1 MSIVTSEIPEEPK
14 VEDIS
19 LWGVEEVL
27 IWLEQTLCIS
37 GPEDSEIDTE
47 GASVH
52 PSSRDKVRE
61 NFRENSIDGS
71 AILELDLDDCKQLLN
86 SDAKLAVQLKLE
98 VNRLKNQKRSQ
109 EDEILAVLSQLYST
123 VSDKLQDFQSQ
134 YSRLRL
140 DVLEVVKRDPVSLPQ
155 SQNVSTGSAS
165 SSHGHAPQHDY
176 FEGHRVVMP
185 SSPNTP
191 AVRQPL
197 NRSTSGSVFHPN
209 PSASTV
215 STPYSVPTSQP
226 AAGVGNEPL
235 KHMRASKEDSCERIL
250 KSAMKRHGLSEQDW
264 RQYVLVICYGDQERI
279 LELDEKPVQIFKNLK
294 QQGLHPAIMLR
305 QRGDFEEV
313 SNGLTPG
320 GRL

>member
-1 MSIVTSEIPEEPK
+1 MSISSKQTPEELK
-14 VEDIS
+14 VEDVA

-27 IWLEQTLCIS
+27 IWVEQVIGSLGIENADDDEEEETKSNPLLAKVQDNFK
-37 GPEDSEIDTE
+37 ENEID
-47 GASVH
+47 GAS
-52 PSSRDKVRE
+52 
-61 NFRENSIDGS
+61 
-71 AILELDLDDCKQLLN
+71 ILELDLDDCKQLMEN
-86 SDAKLAVQLKLE
+86 DAKWAVQLKLE
-98 VNRLKNQKRSQ
+98 INKLKSQKGTQ

-123 VSDKLQDFQSQ
+123 VSDKLQDFQNQ

-140 DVLEVVKRDPVSLPQ
+140 DVLEVVKKDPVSVPQ
-155 SQNVSTGSAS
+155 SHQLTSGSVPAS
-165 SSHGHAPQHDY
+165 AHSHAPQQDY
-176 FEGHRVVMP
+176 FEGHRVVTP
-185 SSPNTP
+185 SSPNNPTG
-191 AVRQPL
+191 RQPL
-197 NRSTSGSVFHPN
+197 NRSTSST
-209 PSASTV
+209 ASQQNATTPAV
-215 STPYSVPTSQP
+215 STPYSLPTSQP
-226 AAGVGNEPL
+226 GNEPL

-313 SNGLTPG
+313 NNGLTPG